1 MLKNNFMKKI
11 IGFLTFCFVLTF
23 ASTTMTSCSKKTG
36 CPALENS
43 TKSKLNKAG
52 MPKRKAKSGVFPKT
66 MTNKQMKKKRIPK
79 KRKS

>member
-1 MLKNNFMKKI
+1 MKKI
-11 IGFLTFCFVLTF
+11 IGFLSLCFVLAF
-23 ASTTMTSCSKKTG
+23 ASTTMTSCSKKVG
-36 CPALENS
+36 CPSLEQS

-79 KRKS
+79 KHKS